1 MTNFLMQWGI
11 NPWGED
17 TPIHAQW
24 GLVYV
29 AFAFGIGF
37 MLAHTLFVK
46 FWPKPEGPV
55 TAPVNEAAAATVPPR
70 VTRHSLAARMFHWI
84 MAASMLTLLGTASAP
99 VLGLQFNWIEIHWIA
114 GLVLTVSIV
123 YHVIHASF
131 WLDFWSIW
139 LNKEDAREGMTRLK
153 RAFGR
158 SAPAPRKAAKYPWDN
173 KMYHTAI
180 VLSALASVPTGIFM
194 MNRVETP
201 LFVRNPYLFSDT
213 TWGVMYVLHGLSGIG
228 LVGLTIAHIYFAI
241 RPEKRWITKG
251 MIFGD
256 ISRQEFLHHHDPER
270 WVLEGGSEGSP
281 LRTRGEV

>member
-24 GLVYV
+24 ALVYV

-55 TAPVNEAAAATVPPR
+55 TAPVNEAAAATVPAR
-70 VTRHSLAARMFHWI
+70 VTRHSLAARLFHWI

-123 YHVIHASF
+123 YHIIHASF

-139 LNKEDAREGMTRLK
+139 LNKEDAREAITRFK
-153 RAFGR
+153 RAIGQ

-228 LVGLTIAHIYFAI
+228 LVGLTIAHVYFAI
-241 RPEKRWITKG
+241 RPEKRWITNG

-270 WVLEGGSEGSP
+270 WIVD
-281 LRTRGEV
+281 THAHDEV

>member
-1 MTNFLMQWGI
+1 
-11 NPWGED
+11 
-17 TPIHAQW
+17 
-24 GLVYV
+24 
-29 AFAFGIGF
+29 
-37 MLAHTLFVK
+37 
-46 FWPKPEGPV
+46 
-55 TAPVNEAAAATVPPR
+55 VNEAAAAAVPAR
-70 VTRHSLAARMFHWI
+70 VTRHSLAARTFHWI

-114 GLVLTVSIV
+114 GLLLTISIV
-123 YHVIHASF
+123 YHIIHASF

-139 LNKEDAREGMTRLK
+139 LNKEDAREAIARLK
-153 RAFGR
+153 RAFGQR
-158 SAPAPRKAAKYPWDN
+158 APAPRKAAKYPWDN

-180 VLSALASVPTGIFM
+180 VLSALASVPTGILM

-201 LFVRNPYLFSDT
+201 LFVRNPYLFNDA

-228 LVGLTIAHIYFAI
+228 LVGLTIAHVYFAI

-270 WVLEGGSEGSP
+270 WIID
-281 LRTRGEV
+281 THAHDEV

>member
-1 MTNFLMQWGI
+1 MTNFLVQWGI

-46 FWPKPEGPV
+46 FWPKPEGPA
-55 TAPVNEAAAATVPPR
+55 TAPVNEAAAAAVPAR
-70 VTRHSLAARMFHWI
+70 VARHSLAARTFHWI

-114 GLVLTVSIV
+114 GLLLTVSIV
-123 YHVIHASF
+123 YHIIHASF

-139 LNKEDAREGMTRLK
+139 LNKEDAREAIARLK
-153 RAFGR
+153 RTFGQR
-158 SAPAPRKAAKYPWDN
+158 APAPRKAAKYPWDN

-180 VLSALASVPTGIFM
+180 VLSALASVPTGILM

-201 LFVRNPYLFSDT
+201 LFVRNPYLFNDA

-228 LVGLTIAHIYFAI
+228 LVGLTIAHVYFAI

-270 WVLEGGSEGSP
+270 WIIDTHAHDKV
-281 LRTRGEV
+281 

>member
-1 MTNFLMQWGI
+1 MTNFLVQWGV

-17 TPIHAQW
+17 TLIHAQW
-24 GLVYV
+24 GLVYI
-29 AFAFGIGF
+29 AFAFGLGF
-37 MLAHTLFVK
+37 MVAHTLFVR
-46 FWPKPEGPV
+46 FWPKPAEP
-55 TAPVNEAAAATVPPR
+55 AAAPLNDMAARVPAR
-70 VTRHSLAARMFHWI
+70 VARHSLAARMFHWI

-99 VLGLQFNWIEIHWIA
+99 VLGLNFNWIEIHWIA
-114 GLVLTVSIV
+114 GLVLTASIV
-123 YHVIHASF
+123 YHIIHASV

-139 LNKEDAREGMTRLK
+139 LNKEDVNEATTRFK
-153 RAFGR
+153 RAMGR

-180 VLSALASVPTGIFM
+180 VLSALASVPTGLFM
-194 MNRVETP
+194 MTRVETP

-228 LVGLTIAHIYFAI
+228 LVGLTISHVYFAI

-256 ISRQEFLHHHDPER
+256 ISRQDFLRHHDPDR
-270 WVLEGGSEGSP
+270 WIID
-281 LRTRGEV
+281 THAHDEV

>member
-1 MTNFLMQWGI
+1 MTNFLVQWGI

-24 GLVYV
+24 ALVYV

-46 FWPKPEGPV
+46 FWPKPEGPA
-55 TAPVNEAAAATVPPR
+55 TAPVNEAAAATVPAR
-70 VTRHSLAARMFHWI
+70 VARHSLAARTFHWI

-114 GLVLTVSIV
+114 GLLLTVSIV
-123 YHVIHASF
+123 YHIIHASF

-139 LNKEDAREGMTRLK
+139 LNKEDAREAIARLK
-153 RAFGR
+153 RAFGQR
-158 SAPAPRKAAKYPWDN
+158 APAPRKAAKYPWDN

-180 VLSALASVPTGIFM
+180 VLSALASVPTGILM

-201 LFVRNPYLFSDT
+201 LFVRNPYLFNDA

-228 LVGLTIAHIYFAI
+228 LVGLTIAHVYFAI

-270 WVLEGGSEGSP
+270 WIID
-281 LRTRGEV
+281 THAHDEV

>member
-1 MTNFLMQWGI
+1 MSMNFLVQWGI

-17 TPIHAQW
+17 TLIHAQW
-24 GLVYV
+24 SLVYV
-29 AFAFGIGF
+29 ALAFGVGF

-46 FWPKPEGPV
+46 FWPKPAGPGSV
-55 TAPVNEAAAATVPPR
+55 PVNEAAAAKVPAR
-70 VTRHSLAARMFHWI
+70 VTRHSLAARLFHWI
-84 MAASMLTLLGTASAP
+84 MAASMLTLLATASAP
-99 VLGLQFNWIEIHWIA
+99 VLGLEFNWVEIHWIA

-123 YHVIHASF
+123 YHIIHASF

-139 LNKEDAREGMTRLK
+139 LNKEDVSEAFTRLK
-153 RAFGR
+153 RAMGR

-180 VLSALASVPTGIFM
+180 VLSALASVPTGLFM
-194 MNRVETP
+194 MKRVETP

-241 RPEKRWITKG
+241 RPEKLWITKG
-251 MIFGD
+251 MVFGD
-256 ISRQEFLHHHDPER
+256 ISRQDFLQHHDPDR
-270 WVLEGGSEGSP
+270 WVVNA
-281 LRTRGEV
+281 RGAADQRRL

>member
-1 MTNFLMQWGI
+1 MTNFLVQWGI

-24 GLVYV
+24 DLVYV

-46 FWPKPEGPV
+46 FWPKPEGPA
-55 TAPVNEAAAATVPPR
+55 TAPVNEAAAAAVPAR
-70 VTRHSLAARMFHWI
+70 VARHSLAARTFHWI

-114 GLVLTVSIV
+114 GLLLTVSIV
-123 YHVIHASF
+123 YHIIHASF

-139 LNKEDAREGMTRLK
+139 LNKEDAREAIARLK
-153 RAFGR
+153 RAFGQR
-158 SAPAPRKAAKYPWDN
+158 APAPRKAAKYPWDN

-180 VLSALASVPTGIFM
+180 VLSALASVPTGILM

-201 LFVRNPYLFSDT
+201 LFVRNPYLFNDA

-228 LVGLTIAHIYFAI
+228 LVGLTIAHVYFAI

-270 WVLEGGSEGSP
+270 WIVD
-281 LRTRGEV
+281 THAHDEV

>member
-1 MTNFLMQWGI
+1 MTNFLVQWGI

-46 FWPKPEGPV
+46 FWPKPEGPA
-55 TAPVNEAAAATVPPR
+55 TAPVNDAAAATVPAR
-70 VTRHSLAARMFHWI
+70 VARHSLAARTFHWI

-114 GLVLTVSIV
+114 GLLLTVSIV
-123 YHVIHASF
+123 YHIIHASF

-139 LNKEDAREGMTRLK
+139 LNKDDAREAIARLK
-153 RAFGR
+153 RAFGQR
-158 SAPAPRKAAKYPWDN
+158 APAPRKAAKYPWDN

-180 VLSALASVPTGIFM
+180 VLSALASVPTGILM

-201 LFVRNPYLFSDT
+201 LFVRNPYLFNDA

-228 LVGLTIAHIYFAI
+228 LVGLTIAHVYFAI

-270 WVLEGGSEGSP
+270 WIVD
-281 LRTRGEV
+281 THAHDEV

>member
-1 MTNFLMQWGI
+1 MTNFLVQWGV

-17 TPIHAQW
+17 TLIHAQW
-24 GLVYV
+24 GLVYI
-29 AFAFGIGF
+29 AFAFGLGF
-37 MLAHTLFVK
+37 MVAHTLFVR
-46 FWPKPEGPV
+46 FWPKPAEP
-55 TAPVNEAAAATVPPR
+55 AAAPLNDMAARVPAR
-70 VTRHSLAARMFHWI
+70 VARHSLAARMFHWI

-99 VLGLQFNWIEIHWIA
+99 VLGLNFNWIEIHWIA
-114 GLVLTVSIV
+114 GLVLTASIV
-123 YHVIHASF
+123 YHIIHASV

-139 LNKEDAREGMTRLK
+139 LNKEDVNEATTRFK
-153 RAFGR
+153 RAMGR

-180 VLSALASVPTGIFM
+180 VLSALASVPTGLLM
-194 MNRVETP
+194 MTRVETP

-228 LVGLTIAHIYFAI
+228 LVGLTISHVYFAI

-256 ISRQEFLHHHDPER
+256 ISRQDFLRHHDPDR
-270 WVLEGGSEGSP
+270 WIID
-281 LRTRGEV
+281 THAHDEV